1 MHPVLTTASPTR
13 RSSDLMASAL
23 SHELS
28 QPLAAINSYCSAA
41 SNLLDYADRD
51 AAAARDVDGDVHA
64 LVSKAR
70 IQSERAGQII
80 GRVHDFVRKADPAL
94 APVALADV
102 VDELLPLV
110 QIGRAHV

>member
-1 MHPVLTTASPTR
+1 MTMVE
-13 RSSDLMASAL
+13 MAPDRAQKL
-23 SHELS
+23 H
-28 QPLAAINSYCSAA
+28 QPLAAINSYLSAA
-41 SNLLDYADRD
+41 ANLLDYADRE
-51 AAAARDVDGDVHA
+51 AAAARDVDGDVQA

-94 APVALADV
+94 APVALAEV